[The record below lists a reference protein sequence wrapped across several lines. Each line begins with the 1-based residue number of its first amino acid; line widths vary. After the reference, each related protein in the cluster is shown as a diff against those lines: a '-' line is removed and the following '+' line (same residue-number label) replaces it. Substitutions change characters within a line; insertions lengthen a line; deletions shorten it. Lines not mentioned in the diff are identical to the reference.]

1 MNDIN
6 PSVIGQGT
14 YGCVHK
20 PSLTCKTSKKVDYT
34 NKVSKILESK
44 EANAELKE
52 YEKIAKID
60 KKHEFY
66 LGIPTKCSPQVNLKN
81 FDAIKKC
88 KNGDDFLKDMN
99 KYSLLL
105 MEDGGI
111 NLETFGKTLSN
122 LENTPENRIMME
134 KFWIEGHRI
143 LLGLKV
149 FVDHNFIHHDLKP
162 QNIVYNK
169 EKNRLN
175 FIDFGLST
183 QISKVI
189 EMSKK
194 NNNNMGILHW
204 SFPFES
210 ELYNVNYYKWFSRK
224 TENKK
229 EEYYNTRVEMLK
241 KNSKDK
247 IATNFKTFF
256 SYVIKSN
263 ISSGD
268 YEFVVQAY
276 MKDYYNMLLRQTAE
290 NNYDAFLE
298 KSLNTFDI
306 YGVGMAFMF
315 VFVNSVNLTNEH
327 LINEFT
333 ELFYYMVCPDLD
345 KRISIE
351 TLLNKYELALKNSGL
366 LHKYNIHFENHE
378 LIEGPEVPEEIK
390 NTLVGLTKEKMSIS
404 QEEKERVVL
413 TQIKAC
419 PEGKVLNPK
428 TNRCVK
434 MKTRKIK
441 PVKTCPK
448 GKVLNDKTKRCVKEK
463 SVTKRGRKVKI
474 VNTEQ
479 PAIQLDNPPVCVYNP
494 YTDSCV
500 KAE

>member
-1 MNDIN
+1 MNNIN

-20 PSLTCKTSKKVDYT
+20 PSLTCKTSKTVDYT
-34 NKVSKILESK
+34 NKVSKILETK

-52 YEKIAKID
+52 YEKIANID

-66 LGIPTKCSPQVNLKN
+66 LGVPTKCSPQVNLKN

-111 NLETFGKTLSN
+111 NLETFGSQLHKLSD
-122 LENTPENRIMME
+122 TPENRIMME

-149 FVDHNFIHHDLKP
+149 FLDHDFIHHDLKP
-162 QNIVYNK
+162 QNIVFNK

-175 FIDFGLST
+175 FIDFGLSS
-183 QISKVI
+183 QKSKII

-194 NNNNMGILHW
+194 NKNNMGILHW
-204 SFPFES
+204 SYPFES
-210 ELYNVNYYKWFSRK
+210 ELYNVNYYKGFSRK
-224 TENKK
+224 TESKK
-229 EEYYNTRVEMLK
+229 EEYYNKRVEMLK

-247 IATNFKTFF
+247 IATTFKTFF
-256 SYVIKSN
+256 SYVIKSD

-268 YEFVVQAY
+268 YEFVVQAFF
-276 MKDYYNMLLRQTAE
+276 KDYYNMLLHQTTE
-290 NNYDAFLE
+290 NNYDAFLD

-306 YGVGMAFMF
+306 YGVGIAFML
-315 VFVNSVNLTNEH
+315 VFVNSVHLTVEL

-333 ELFYYMVCPDLD
+333 DLFYYMVCPDLD
-345 KRISIE
+345 KRINIE
-351 TLLNKYELALKNSGL
+351 TLLTRYELALKNSGI

-428 TNRCVK
+428 TNRCIK

-441 PVKTCPK
+441 SVRTCPE
-448 GKVLNDKTKRCVKEK
+448 GKVLNTKTNRCVKEK
-463 SVTKRGRKVKI
+463 LVTKRTRKVKI
-474 VNTEQ
+474 VATEQ
-479 PAIQLDNPPVCVYNP
+479 PHVQLDNPPACVYNP

-500 KAE
+500 KA